1 MGMLET
7 GTAHLAESMTKHTAV
22 DVLYIKRKIQ
32 KPIKATRGSTPF
44 EASDTE
50 GLIHRTVSRDYLI
63 AKTEWPFDDDP
74 EDGDRITD
82 AGKTYIV
89 RSMTG
94 QPVWR
99 FADPGE
105 NLMRIHTKQQ

>member
-1 MGMLET
+1 MLDA
-7 GTAHLAESMTKHTAV
+7 GTAHLASSLTQHAGYTITYA
-22 DVLYIKRKIQ
+22 KRKIQ
-32 KPIKATRGSTPF
+32 KTLKATRGSTPF

-50 GLIHRTVSRDYLI
+50 GIIHRTVSRDYLV
-63 AKTEWPFDDDP
+63 AATDWPYDVDP

-82 AGKTYIV
+82 AGKVYIV

-99 FADPGE
+99 FSDPGE